1 MPIDQTMRGLALEI
15 DASVNPAPDAQPLLE
30 YRFINLASTQTIL
43 ARIKGSPR
51 PDGGGQLAFE
61 TNAGADTTTQRML
74 IDDKGN
80 VGIGTVN
87 PEARLDVV
95 GDAQF
100 SGPLAVQGALSTSGA
115 AKIGGDLSVTGKVS
129 ATSFAGD
136 GGELRNVR
144 PRNDSV
150 GGAQLANDPESLSK
164 VSGGKVIVKNDR
176 VGVGVQSPVGDCVL
190 AVGARMKV
198 HQGESA
204 SAGIWFAQKGADLD
218 ASAFVGMVDDS
229 KIGFYGHGVGWG
241 LTMRGDDGSV
251 ALIGALSVAG
261 KVTLAGAL
269 SVAGNVGAGSL
280 NVSGEIRVAGRD
292 PRIGG
297 PALRSTFGRR
307 GSAGSVGL
315 RPAFHDL
322 DINGEVRCN
331 MITADGKRFKI
342 DHPLDPENRNLYHWC
357 VESPDIMNIYNGNVT
372 TDVDGKATVAL
383 PDYFEALNGDF
394 RYQLTVIGTASLA
407 TVEREIENNTFTIQ
421 TDKPD
426 VKVSW
431 QVTGRRQDPAIRA
444 NPLPVEEEKRE
455 AERGFVAYPP
465 RRQPKEVPLISFEG
479 GKVITR
485 TDGGCEQDLPAA
497 CS

>member
-1 MPIDQTMRGLALEI
+1 MPIDQTIRGLALEI
-15 DASVNPAPDAQPLLE
+15 DASADPAPEAQPLLE

-51 PDGGGQLAFE
+51 RDGGGQLAFE

-74 IDDKGN
+74 IDDKGK
-80 VGIGTVN
+80 VGIGTEN
-87 PEARLDVV
+87 PEASLDVV
-95 GDAQF
+95 GDARF
-100 SGPLAVQGALSTSGA
+100 SGPLSVQGALTVSGA
-115 AKIGGDLSVTGKVS
+115 TKIGGDLSVTGKVR
-129 ATSFAGD
+129 AAGFAGD
-136 GGELRNVR
+136 GGELSNVR
-144 PRNDSV
+144 PMNDSV
-150 GGAQLANDPESLSK
+150 GGAQLASDPESLSK
-164 VSGGKVIVKNDR
+164 VSGGKVLVKNDR
-176 VGVGVQSPVGDCVL
+176 VGVGVQNPDGDCIFD
-190 AVGARMKV
+190 VGARMKV
-198 HQGESA
+198 KQGESA
-204 SAGIWFAQKGADLD
+204 SAGIWFAQRGADY
-218 ASAFVGMVDDS
+218 SAFVGMKDDS
-229 KIGFYGHGVGWG
+229 SIGFYGPGAGFG
-241 LTMRGDDGSV
+241 LTMNKDDGSV
-251 ALIGALSVAG
+251 SVAG

-307 GSAGSVGL
+307 GSAGSIGL
-315 RPAFHDL
+315 RPTFHDL

-331 MITADGKRFKI
+331 SITTPTGKGFKI

-372 TDVDGKATVAL
+372 TDVDGKATVVL
-383 PDYFEALNGDF
+383 PEYFEALNGDF

-465 RRQPKEVPLISFEG
+465 RRQQKEVPLISFEG

-485 TDGGCEQDLPAA
+485 TDRGCEQDLPAT